1 MQGTGARGQRR
12 WPTRLTILGLG
23 VPGEVRCL
31 IGLKIPLLI
40 DTFYLGQSS
49 IPEPNMFQFQR

>member
-1 MQGTGARGQRR
+1 MILQGTEPEVKEGGLQGS
-12 WPTRLTILGLG
+12 PGLG